1 MDNNKITCQSGF
13 TLLEVLIALLI
24 FSVGILGVKSMQLTS
39 IKGNS
44 KASRIT
50 AASNVAVDHLETF
63 LALDYSDAVLAD
75 TDGDGTDQDAD
86 NDGIDDDGGNFG
98 LDDLASPDGTADRD
112 GDGVDDVFWNVAVN
126 HSTMDTKTIKVFVE
140 PSGGG
145 QKVSMVLVKADIE

>member
-1 MDNNKITCQSGF
+1 
-13 TLLEVLIALLI
+13 
-24 FSVGILGVKSMQLTS
+24 MQLTS

-44 KASRIT
+44 KANRIT
-50 AASNVAVDHLETF
+50 EASNVAVDHLETF

-75 TDGDGTDQDAD
+75 TDGDGTDQDAN

-112 GDGVDDVFWNVAVN
+112 EDGVDDVFWNVAVN
-126 HSTMDTKTIKVFVE
+126 HSTLDTKTIKIFVE

-145 QKVSMVLVKADIE
+145 KKVSMVIVKADIE